1 MNIDSSSALNITV
14 NATLNITLIIIFLL
28 VEMRLL
34 IEKLKLMGGAMK
46 SFSKKL
52 LRHINCSSMVLWSMN
67 LFWKIL
73 KNVWP
78 PSSL

>member
-34 IEKLKLMGGAMK
+34 IEKLKLMGEAMK
-46 SFSKKL
+46 SFEK
-52 LRHINCSSMVLWSMN
+52 VTGT
-67 LFWKIL
+67 
-73 KNVWP
+73 
-78 PSSL
+78 